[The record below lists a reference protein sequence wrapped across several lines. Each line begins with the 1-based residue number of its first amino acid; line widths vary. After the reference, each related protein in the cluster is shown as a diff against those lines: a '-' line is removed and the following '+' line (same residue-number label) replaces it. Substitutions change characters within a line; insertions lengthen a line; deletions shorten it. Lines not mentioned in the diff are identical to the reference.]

1 MAKVRVY
8 ELARDLGVDSKLVV
22 DFLASLGQD
31 VKNHM
36 STVEDE
42 YVARVRRHFGAPKAA
57 AAAGASGN
65 QARPG
70 TAVAPGSSPRPAAAP
85 AAGAQQARPAA
96 SAAGAGGQPV
106 RAAAANASAS
116 TTQARP
122 AAGGAGAAAN
132 AARPATARPQAPQ
145 PVQGSP
151 AAGRPGQVK
160 PAAPGA
166 QPGRTPQAQ
175 AAAARPAAVDPRRQ
189 ATQVARPAQAQQ
201 AQGQAARPAP
211 AQPAQAQAA
220 RPAPAQPAQAQAA
233 RPAQA
238 QAARG
243 GQAAAA
249 QGRADQA
256 GGRSPQGKARHKGPA
271 GPQRQAPPEP
281 GSRGKLELPD
291 NIAIKD
297 LAGKVGVPAAAIVK
311 YLFNQGIMATV
322 NQSIDFE
329 TAAKVA
335 SRLGFEVVRPRDP
348 IADALVDLED
358 PPEKLQPIPPV
369 VTIMGHVDHGKTTLL
384 DAIRETRVAASEAGG
399 ITQHIGAYQ
408 VHWGGKAITFLDTPG
423 HEAFTAMRSRGAQ
436 VTDIAVLVVAADD
449 GVMPQTVE
457 AINHAKAANVPII
470 VAINKID
477 KPDANPDRVKQQ
489 LAEYGLLP
497 EEWGGDTVMVPVSAL
512 KRQGLD
518 ELLEM
523 ILLVAELRE
532 LKANPDR
539 PARGV
544 IIEAELDKGRGPVAT
559 VLVKK
564 GTLRLGDA
572 VVAGHAAGK
581 VRAMLDDRGQ
591 PISEAGPATPVSV
604 LGLDDVPA
612 AGDELVV
619 VADERIGREIAE
631 RRRMQLR
638 EQEMQRPVR
647 ANLEA
652 LFQQVQE
659 GQLPELPIIIK
670 GDVQGSV
677 EALRGALEKLSRP
690 EVRLNV
696 IHAGVGAITKTDVDL
711 AAAANAIIIG
721 FNVRPDAT
729 ARKVAEQENVDIR
742 LYRVIYDAIEE
753 MERALEGMLAPEVRE
768 VVLGRAEVR
777 ALFRVPN
784 VGTVAGCYVTEGKI
798 VRGAQVRVIRDGTV
812 VHEGPMSSLKRF
824 KDDVRE
830 VTEGYEC
837 GIGLERFQDLK
848 EGDIL
853 EAFRMEE
860 VARDGR

>member
-8 ELARDLGVDSKLVV
+8 ELARDLGIDSKLVV

-42 YVARVRRHFGAPKAA
+42 YVARVRRHFAGPKAA
-57 AAAGASGN
+57 VADASGN

-70 TAVAPGSSPRPAAAP
+70 TAVAQAGSSRPAAAP
-85 AAGAQQARPAA
+85 AGAAPQGRPATAGAAPAAAQGRAAGTPSASAQAVRPAGASVGAAQARPAA
-96 SAAGAGGQPV
+96 QGA
-106 RAAAANASAS
+106 S
-116 TTQARP
+116 
-122 AAGGAGAAAN
+122 AAAN
-132 AARPATARPQAPQ
+132 AARAAAAVRPQAPQ
-145 PVQGSP
+145 AVQG
-151 AAGRPGQVK
+151 AAAQQRPGQAK
-160 PAAPGA
+160 PAAPA
-166 QPGRTPQAQ
+166 PQPGRTAQVQ
-175 AAAARPAAVDPRRQ
+175 AATARTAAADPRRQ
-189 ATQVARPAQAQQ
+189 ATAAARPAQGQ
-201 AQGQAARPAP
+201 QGQARPAP
-211 AQPAQAQAA
+211 AQP
-220 RPAPAQPAQAQAA
+220 
-233 RPAQA
+233 

-243 GQAAAA
+243 GQAAAGQA
-249 QGRADQA
+249 RTDQG
-256 GGRSPQGKARHKGPA
+256 GGRGRQGKAHPKGSAGLQRPQQRPA
-271 GPQRQAPPEP
+271 APEP
-281 GSRGKLELPD
+281 GSRGKLELPET
-291 NIAIKD
+291 IAIKD

-311 YLFNQGIMATV
+311 YLFNQGIMATG

-335 SRLGFEVVRPRDP
+335 ARLGFEVVKPRDP
-348 IADALVDLED
+348 IADALIDPED
-358 PPEKLQPIPPV
+358 PPEKLKPIPPV

-489 LAEYGLLP
+489 LSEYGLLP

-518 ELLEM
+518 DLLEM

-631 RRRMQLR
+631 RRRMQMR

-696 IHAGVGAITKTDVDL
+696 IHAAVGGITKTDVDL

-721 FNVRPDAT
+721 FNVRPDAN

-742 LYRVIYDAIEE
+742 LYRVIYEAIDE
-753 MERALEGMLAPEVRE
+753 MERALEGMLEPEVRE

-830 VTEGYEC
+830 VAQGYEC